1 MKRLGFSLLVLF
13 GLLSRGYAQQLY
25 KGTVRDALTHEP
37 LAFVSLA
44 VQGTKQ
50 GTLTDLD
57 GRFQIR
63 ALPGQ
68 LLIVSYVGYKSQSVR
83 LSAGA
88 DFLAFELQ
96 PAVTQLGEVVV
107 KPGEN
112 PAWALIRKVLQNRS
126 RNDPAGYSA
135 YTCKTYNKSYY
146 TIDNFVT
153 DTTTE
158 VYRKQVK
165 RRPDSPMLMRAF
177 TEQMHV
183 WLKESVT
190 EIRYQRPNQRKEII
204 LATRSS
210 FPGDFSMGITP
221 TDFQPFGF
229 YQEIIQLPVLER
241 NYLNPIADGTFSRYD
256 FAIED
261 TLFHAYDSTYV
272 VSFQPLAHKHFEG
285 LRGLVYINTDGYAIE
300 NIIAMPAD
308 TNQKVWFRVQQQYQR
323 IGGRWFPDWLQ
334 TDLKMPLARSS
345 TKLDVLVRNRSQV
358 SEVEINPVLP
368 MKSFDHLTREQR
380 PGAAS
385 LPDSLWQKWR
395 TDTLSRRERAS
406 YAMWDSLPQLRRI
419 GRFMGGFSE
428 VMQVLTTGTL
438 EGGAVDLVVGDLFRW
453 NQYEGTRF
461 GLGVQ
466 LTPPKWSWM
475 RLYGY
480 GAYGNKDKALKFGG
494 SLETNLL
501 PRRDLRLGVSYRQ
514 DIAEPGQL
522 TSLSHSLVIL
532 GRPQPRNWL
541 RSRMDSVQIWRVDGF
556 FRLLPQVQLNLYG
569 WREYRQ
575 VTRYPYQFNLESVTT
590 SRQLINSEMGL
601 NVRIAPREQMQKS
614 GKLETILAGSFPVVD
629 VQVAV
634 GMPTLGG
641 QFTYTK
647 AVVQVD
653 DEVVSKA
660 LGTSRFRL
668 LSGWIN
674 GTVPYPY
681 LFGAPGSS
689 AGGNGFYYYS
699 PNTFQTMGLYEFAS
713 DRFAYLF
720 WEHNFGRLL
729 FRLKTRYSQ
738 PEISLSQHIGFGQLS
753 NPKPHEPLAFR
764 TLDKGYYESGLSLYN
779 LLRFPFM
786 QSLYMGLGGSV
797 FRRWGPCQ
805 LPVARDNYAYRL
817 TVTLSI

>member
-1 MKRLGFSLLVLF
+1 MNRFGLFLGLLV
-13 GLLSRGYAQQLY
+13 GLLTQGYAQQRY
-25 KGTVRDALTHEP
+25 KGVVRDARTREP

-44 VQGTKQ
+44 VRGTKQ

-57 GRFQIR
+57 GRFQLQ
-63 ALPGQ
+63 AAPGQ
-68 LLIVSYVGYKSQSVR
+68 SLLVSYVGYRAQAVR
-83 LSAGA
+83 LPAEAEVLTIS
-88 DFLAFELQ
+88 LE
-96 PAVTQLGEVVV
+96 PAVTQLSEVVV
-107 KPGEN
+107 RPGEN
-112 PAWALIRKVLQNRS
+112 PAWAIIRNVLKNRS
-126 RNDPAGYSA
+126 RNDPESYST

-146 TIDNFVT
+146 TIENFVT

-158 VYRKQVK
+158 AYRNQLR
-165 RRPDSPMLMRAF
+165 RRPDSPMMMDAF
-177 TEQMHV
+177 TKQMHI

-190 EIRYQRPNQRKEII
+190 EIRYQRPHQRKEII
-204 LATRSS
+204 LATKSS

-229 YQEIIQLPVLER
+229 YQEVISLPVMER

-261 TLFHAYDSTYV
+261 TLFHERDSTYV
-272 VSFQPLAHKHFEG
+272 LSFQPFPHKRFEG
-285 LRGLVYINTDGYAIE
+285 LRGVVYINTDGYAIE

-334 TDLKMPLARSS
+334 TDLKMPLAKNT

-358 SEVEINPVLP
+358 TDGQINPVLP

-380 PGAAS
+380 PGAAAV
-385 LPDSLWQKWR
+385 PDSVWQR
-395 TDTLSRRERAS
+395 LRADSLDTRERAS
-406 YAMWDSLPQLRRI
+406 YAMWDSLPQLRRL
-419 GRFMGGFSE
+419 GRFLNGFSGM
-428 VMQVLTTGTL
+428 MQVLTTGTI
-438 EGGAVDLVVGDLFRW
+438 EGGAVDLVVADLLRW
-453 NQYEGTRF
+453 NQYEGTRL

-466 LTPPKWSWM
+466 VTPPPLPWAK
-475 RLYGY
+475 LYAY
-480 GAYGNKDKALKFGG
+480 GAFGTLDKAFKYGG
-494 SLETNLL
+494 SLEANLL

-522 TSLSHSLVIL
+522 TSLSQSLTVL

-541 RSRMDSVQIWRVDGF
+541 RSRMDSVQTWRVDGY
-556 FRLLPQVQLNLYG
+556 FRPLPHVQLNLYG

-575 VTRYPYQFNLESVTT
+575 VTAYPYQFSVESVYP
-590 SRQLINSEMGL
+590 RRFYNSELGL
-601 NVRIAPREQMQKS
+601 NVRIAPREQMQKT
-614 GKLETILAGSFPVVD
+614 GKLESILAGSFPVVD
-629 VQVAV
+629 VQVAL
-634 GMPTLGG
+634 GMPALGG

-647 AVVQVD
+647 TVVQVD

-668 LSGWIN
+668 LGGWLN

-681 LFGAPGSS
+681 LFGGPGSS

-738 PEISLSQHIGFGQLS
+738 PEVSLSQHIGFGQLS
-753 NPKPHEPLAFR
+753 DRKPHEPLAFK
-764 TLDKGYYESGLSLYN
+764 TLENGYYESGLSLYN

-797 FRRWGPCQ
+797 FRRWGPNQ
-805 LPVARDNYAYRL
+805 LPLARDNYAYRL

>member
-1 MKRLGFSLLVLF
+1 MNRIGLFLCLLL
-13 GLLSRGYAQQLY
+13 GLLTPGYAQQLY
-25 KGTVRDALTHEP
+25 KGVVRDARTREP

-57 GRFQIR
+57 GRFQIK
-63 ALPGQ
+63 ATAGQ
-68 LLIVSYVGYKSQSVR
+68 TLLVSYVGYQPRAVR
-83 LSAGA
+83 LA
-88 DFLAFELQ
+88 DEGDLLRIDLV
-96 PAVTQLGEVVV
+96 PTVTQLSEVVV
-107 KPGEN
+107 RPGEN
-112 PAWALIRKVLQNRS
+112 PAWAIVRNVLKNRS
-126 RNDPAGYSA
+126 RNDPEAYST

-153 DTTTE
+153 DTSTE
-158 VYRKQVK
+158 AYRNQVK
-165 RRPDSPMLMRAF
+165 RRPYSPMLMEAF
-177 TEQMHV
+177 TSQMHV

-204 LATRSS
+204 LATKSS

-229 YQEIIQLPVLER
+229 YQEIIQLPIMER
-241 NYLNPIADGTFSRYD
+241 NYLNPIAEGTFSRYD

-261 TLFHAYDSTYV
+261 TLFHEHDSTYV
-272 VSFQPLAHKHFEG
+272 LSFQPFPNKHFEG
-285 LRGLVYINTDGYAIE
+285 LKGVVYINTDGYAIE

-323 IGGRWFPDWLQ
+323 LGGRWFPDWLQ
-334 TDLKMPLARSS
+334 TDLKMPLAKSS
-345 TKLDVLVRNRSQV
+345 TKLDVLIRNRSQV
-358 SEVEINPVLP
+358 TEVQINPILP

-385 LPDSLWQKWR
+385 TPDSVWQR
-395 TDTLSRRERAS
+395 LRADSLDHRERAS

-419 GRFMGGFSE
+419 GRFLHGFSD

-438 EGGAVDLVVGDLFRW
+438 EGGAVDLVVADLLRW
-453 NQYEGTRF
+453 NQYEGTRL

-466 LTPPKWSWM
+466 LTPPPLPWAK
-475 RLYGY
+475 LYGY
-480 GAYGNKDKALKFGG
+480 AAFGTADKALKYGG
-494 SLETNLL
+494 SLEANLL

-522 TSLSHSLVIL
+522 TSLSQSLIVL

-541 RSRMDSVQIWRVDGF
+541 RSRMDSVQAWRVDGY
-556 FRLLPQVQLNLYG
+556 FRPLPHVQLNLYG

-575 VTRYPYQFNLESVTT
+575 VTSYPYQFSVESVNPH
-590 SRQLINSEMGL
+590 RFYNSELGL
-601 NVRIAPREQMQKS
+601 NVRIAPREQMQKA
-614 GKLETILAGSFPVVD
+614 GKLETILAGSFPIVD
-629 VQVAV
+629 VQVAI
-634 GMPTLGG
+634 GIPALGG

-647 AVVQVD
+647 TVVQVD

-668 LSGWIN
+668 LGGWLN

-729 FRLKTRYSQ
+729 FRLKTKYSQ
-738 PEISLSQHIGFGQLS
+738 PEISVSQHVGFGQLS
-753 NPKPHEPLAFR
+753 NRKPHEPLVFR
-764 TLDKGYYESGLSLYN
+764 TLEKGYYESGLSVYN

-797 FRRWGPCQ
+797 FRRWGPNQ
-805 LPVARDNYAYRL
+805 FPLARDNYAYRL